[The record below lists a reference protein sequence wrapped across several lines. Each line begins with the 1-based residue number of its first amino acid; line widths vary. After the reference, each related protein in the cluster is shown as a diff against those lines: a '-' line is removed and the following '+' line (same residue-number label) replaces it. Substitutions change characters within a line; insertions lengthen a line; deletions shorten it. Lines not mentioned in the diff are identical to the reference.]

1 MRTCVV
7 LGKPSFDAVV
17 VKPVFAGQGC
27 DDGSDGSLIHAD
39 AAFGF
44 LGALVQV
51 VLVDCPSF

>member
-7 LGKPSFDAVV
+7 FGKPSFDAVV
-17 VKPVFAGQGC
+17 VEPVLAGQGG

-44 LGALVQV
+44 HGALIQV